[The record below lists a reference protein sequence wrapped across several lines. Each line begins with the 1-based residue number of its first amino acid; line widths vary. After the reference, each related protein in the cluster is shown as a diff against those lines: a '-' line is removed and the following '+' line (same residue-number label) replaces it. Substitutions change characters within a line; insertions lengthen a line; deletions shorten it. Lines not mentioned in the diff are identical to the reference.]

1 MADKK
6 RNTGIDLFKALA
18 MFLVVLLHINT
29 AGGALGGSVPGSA
42 QWWIADLAQTAA
54 YCCVDCFALA
64 TGFLMAGRA
73 FRPGRI
79 VSLWMQVAFYAVAT
93 AAAWYILVP
102 GQIGL
107 RVVASAFF
115 PVLTSKYWYFTAY
128 FIMFFFTP
136 FLNVLLN
143 ALDSYGRKM
152 LLAAIF
158 VFMSLLPTFRPLA
171 VMPLAAGYC
180 AVWLAALYIAGACV
194 KLDRLYERAGTKF
207 FVLAYFAS
215 VALMLLWQAVYKR
228 EGMLLVSYLSP
239 TVLVCSVALLCA
251 FCRLRV
257 PDRFAGAARLLSSTS
272 FGVYLLHVS
281 GFVWSCFITGGFAF
295 IGRLSPA
302 LVLPCELGCA
312 AAIYAVCT
320 LAEYLR
326 QRLFALC
333 RLDRLAAVL
342 ADRLD
347 RLGSTA
353 AAR

>member
-1 MADKK
+1 M
-6 RNTGIDLFKALA
+6 DLFKSLA

-29 AGGALGGSVPGSA
+29 AGGALSGSVPGSA
-42 QWWIADLAQTAA
+42 QWWIADLAQSAS

-79 VSLWMQVAFYAVAT
+79 AALWMQVTFYAVVT
-93 AAAWYILVP
+93 AAAWYILIP

-107 RVVASAFF
+107 KFVASAFF

-136 FLNVLLN
+136 FLNAMLN
-143 ALDSYGRKM
+143 ALDGRGRKM

-171 VMPLAAGYC
+171 VMPLAAGYS

-194 KLDRLYERAGTKF
+194 KLDKLYERAGIKF
-207 FVLAYFAS
+207 FVLVYFAS
-215 VALMLLWQAVYKR
+215 VAVMLLWQALFMR
-228 EGMLLVSYLSP
+228 ESVLLVNYLSP
-239 TVLVCSVALLCA
+239 TVLACSVALLCA
-251 FCRLRV
+251 FCQLRV
-257 PDRFAGAARLLSSTS
+257 PDRLAGTAKFLSSTS
-272 FGVYLLHVS
+272 FGVYLIHVS
-281 GFVWSCFITGGFAF
+281 TFIWSSYIIGGFSF
-295 IGRLSPA
+295 IGGLSPV

-312 AAIYAVCT
+312 AAIYAACT
-320 LAEYLR
+320 LIEYLR
-326 QRLFALC
+326 QRLFERC

-342 ADRLD
+342 AQLLD
-347 RLGSTA
+347 RLLLREEQTA
-353 AAR
+353 

>member
-1 MADKK
+1 MTKN
-6 RNTGIDLFKALA
+6 RNGGVDLFKSLS

-29 AGGALGGSVPGSA
+29 AGGALSGSVQGSA
-42 QWWIADLAQTAA
+42 QWWIADLAQSAA
-54 YCCVDCFALA
+54 YCCVDCFALT

-107 RVVASAFF
+107 KVVASAFF

-136 FLNVLLN
+136 FLNVMLN
-143 ALDSYGRKM
+143 ALDGRGRKM

-171 VMPLAAGYC
+171 VMPLAAGYS
-180 AVWLAALYIAGACV
+180 AVWLSALYLIGACV
-194 KLDRLYERAGTKF
+194 KLDKLYERAHVRF
-207 FVLAYFAS
+207 FVLVYFAS
-215 VALMLLWQAVYKR
+215 VAIMLLWQAVYKR
-228 EGMLLVSYLSP
+228 ESVLLVNYLSP
-239 TVLVCSVALLCA
+239 TVLACSIALLCA
-251 FCRLRV
+251 FCQLRV
-257 PDRFAGAARLLSSTS
+257 PDRLAGTAKFLSSTS
-272 FGVYLLHVS
+272 FGVYLIHVS
-281 GFVWSCFITGGFAF
+281 PFIWSCFITGGFSF
-295 IGRLSPA
+295 IGGLSPV

-312 AAIYAVCT
+312 AAIYAACT

-326 QRLFALC
+326 QRLFELC
-333 RLDRLAAVL
+333 RLDRLAAVV

-347 RLGSTA
+347 KLGSTA
-353 AAR
+353 LTQ